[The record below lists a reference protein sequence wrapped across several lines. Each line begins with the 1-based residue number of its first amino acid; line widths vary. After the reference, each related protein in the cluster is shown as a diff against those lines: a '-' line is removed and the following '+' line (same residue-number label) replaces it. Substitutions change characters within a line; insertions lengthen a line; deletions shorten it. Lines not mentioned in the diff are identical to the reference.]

1 MGFFRCSTARCSLV
15 VRPPR
20 KRPSPW
26 SSGSAAWP
34 PGGSFYSSPF
44 PHSGSMLVGPDDGGV
59 DVEVPGDQL
68 FRVGLGLEFGEDP
81 KVLVTTSL
89 PV

>member
-1 MGFFRCSTARCSLV
+1 
-15 VRPPR
+15 
-20 KRPSPW
+20 
-26 SSGSAAWP
+26 
-34 PGGSFYSSPF
+34 
-44 PHSGSMLVGPDDGGV
+44 MLVGPDDGGV